1 MGRSKGGS
9 GAKNGRDSNP
19 KHLGVKVYGG
29 QAITAGSIIIK
40 QRGTK
45 IFPGDNVKKAGDDSL
60 FATADGVVLFSER
73 NNRKYANVV
82 TAEEAKKSASKTT
95 KSAPKAVKEE
105 KTAEPKAEAKKAPA
119 KKAAASKEA
128 SEKKPAAKK
137 APAKKAA
144 AKAE

>member
-45 IFPGDNVKKAGDDSL
+45 IFPGDNVRRAGDDSL
-60 FATADGVVLFSER
+60 FATADGTVLFSER

-82 TAEEAKKSASKTT
+82 TAEAAKAVKAEK
-95 KSAPKAVKEE
+95 KAAPKAE
-105 KTAEPKAEAKKAPA
+105 KAAEPKAKKAAAPKAAKAETAEKKPAVKKAPA
-119 KKAAASKEA
+119 KKAA
-128 SEKKPAAKK
+128 P
-137 APAKKAA
+137 
-144 AKAE
+144 KAEKAE